1 MCIRDSIYTALGY
14 TSNLDLLCD
23 FQVEKLNDLLARH
36 MQGKNLREMRIAKK
50 IRTMEEL
57 LETIVCYCI
66 HGIGGETDVENTE
79 LVRESFLFQNGL
91 GGTAVQAALAL
102 AAVGGET
109 PVSYTHLDV
118 YKRQLRNCMIGC

>member
-1 MCIRDSIYTALGY
+1 MNIEEKCQRAYRSLEDTIEKRHQKDIYTALGY

-79 LVRESFLFQNGL
+79 LVRESFLFQNKQEKN
-91 GGTAVQAALAL
+91 T
-102 AAVGGET
+102 
-109 PVSYTHLDV
+109 
-118 YKRQLRNCMIGC
+118 